1 MTINKQ
7 IIIFTS
13 LTITTLF
20 FCLTSCK
27 KDHLSKDDKNTL
39 FAIPTT
45 IELDNISNSWNN
57 RDLSPTD
64 YQIEQQ
70 TDILSGAFKLKI
82 VSFRVNSIKEYGALI
97 IPNTTVTVPVQIL
110 VGGFGLNITTNNVN
124 LTFNNSGSGSS
135 RILAIPALRGQSL
148 AITINGTVYTTPL
161 SEGNHC
167 DAFDKATD
175 DVLAFLNLIQQTEAK
190 ADVNRTGVRGGSR
203 GGTVALLAG
212 IRDLRVK
219 RVVGI
224 VSPTNILELTSQNVN
239 DATYQCQFLSAY
251 KNGQASLEDT
261 RNKMIASSP
270 IYFAQHL
277 PLAQLHLGL
286 KDVNVPIKQGY
297 DIEKR
302 MEELGLPTK
311 FQLFTYDKT
320 HTDIAT
326 NNLQLAERIELFLS
340 QL

>member
-1 MTINKQ
+1 MTTIKQ
-7 IIIFTS
+7 SIIFTS

-20 FCLTSCK
+20 FCLSSCK
-27 KDHLSKDDKNTL
+27 KDYLSKDDKSTL

-45 IELDNISNSWNN
+45 IELDNISNSWHNSN
-57 RDLSPTD
+57 LSPTD

-110 VGGFGLNITTNNVN
+110 VGGFGLNITTNSVN
-124 LTFNNSGSGSS
+124 LALNNSGSGNS
-135 RILAIPALRGQSL
+135 RILAIPESL

-212 IRDLRVK
+212 IRDSRVK

-277 PLAQLHLGL
+277 PLTQLHLGL

-302 MEELGLPTK
+302 MDELGLPSK
-311 FQLFTYDKT
+311 FQLFTYDKP

-340 QL
+340 HL